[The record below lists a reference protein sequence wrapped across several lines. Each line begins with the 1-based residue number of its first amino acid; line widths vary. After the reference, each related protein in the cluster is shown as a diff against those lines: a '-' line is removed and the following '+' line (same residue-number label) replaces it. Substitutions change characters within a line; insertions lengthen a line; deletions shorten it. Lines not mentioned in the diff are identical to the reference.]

1 MTWKLYLDGRKRQ
14 PGGTDTDFAI
24 QLPYP
29 INVSGKAFVDVV
41 LLANS
46 FYTIR
51 DNECDK
57 LYMTETIANG
67 TLYARRLT
75 IPAGRYTVETLATA
89 IKEAAN
95 STILPGQNNSGT
107 NLPSQYT
114 SAYSALTGKITLT
127 NPSANCSFG
136 IWPSDYLKNHLSV
149 WNGVAHV
156 TMQLATIS
164 DIQDS
169 SQVTGFTGTIQR
181 NSQGFNKIEASDMAQ
196 VQPYHQLFIRSN
208 LGGGSAES
216 LGVNGESDVIRRI
229 CVGNTPTDG
238 MIYDVHS
245 QSTDHVQLNGKREF
259 SSLWFQVIDHTGKIV
274 DSRGAPIS
282 FSIIFEDV
290 EEI

>member
-1 MTWKLYLDGRKRQ
+1 MPWKLYLDSRKKT
-14 PGGTDTDFAI
+14 PGGSNTDFAI

-51 DNECDK
+51 DDENDK

-75 IPAGRYTVETLATA
+75 IPAGRYTVDTLATA
-89 IKEAAN
+89 IKDAAN
-95 STILPGQNNSGT
+95 TTVFPGQNSSGT

-114 SAYSALTGKITLT
+114 CSFSTLTGKITLT
-127 NPSANCSFG
+127 NTSANCSFG
-136 IWPSDYLKNHLSV
+136 IWPGDYLKDHLSV
-149 WNGVAHV
+149 WNGIAHIV
-156 TMQLATIS
+156 MQLSTAS

-169 SQVTGFTGTIQR
+169 GQVTGFTGAAQI
-181 NSQGFNKIEASDMAQ
+181 NSAATKIEANDMAQ

-245 QSTDHVQLNGKREF
+245 QAHDHISINGKREF
-259 SSLWFQVIDHTGKIV
+259 SSLWFQVVDHEGRIV
-274 DSRGAPIS
+274 DSRGAPLS
-282 FSIIFEDV
+282 FSVIFEDV
-290 EEI
+290 DEI

>member
-1 MTWKLYLDGRKRQ
+1 MPWKLYLDSRKRQ
-14 PGGTDTDFAI
+14 PGGTDTNFAI

-41 LLANS
+41 LTANS
-46 FYTIR
+46 YYSIR
-51 DNECDK
+51 DDENDK

-67 TLYARRLT
+67 TIYARRLT
-75 IPAGRYTVETLATA
+75 LPAGRYTVDTLATA
-89 IKEAAN
+89 IKDAAN
-95 STILPGQNNSGT
+95 TTVLPGQNSSGT

-114 SAYSALTGKITLT
+114 CTYSVLTGKITLT
-127 NPSANCSFG
+127 NTSANCSFG
-136 IWPSDYLKNHLSV
+136 IWPGEYLKSNLSV
-149 WNGVAHV
+149 WNGIAHA
-156 TMQLATIS
+156 TMQLSTIS
-164 DIQDS
+164 DIQAS
-169 SQVTGFTGTIQR
+169 SQVTGFTGSAQI
-181 NSQGFNKIEASDMAQ
+181 NSAASTIEANDMAQ

-229 CVGNTPTDG
+229 CVGNTPVDG

-245 QSTDHVQLNGKREF
+245 QAHDYCQINGKREF
-259 SSLWFQVIDHTGKIV
+259 SSLWFQVIDHLGQVV

-290 EEI
+290 DEI

>member
-1 MTWKLYLDGRKRQ
+1 M
-14 PGGTDTDFAI
+14 DFAI

-29 INVSGKAFVDVV
+29 ISVSGKAFVDVV

-51 DNECDK
+51 DDENDK
-57 LYMTETIANG
+57 MYMTETIANG

-75 IPAGRYTVETLATA
+75 IPAGRYTVDTLATA
-89 IKEAAN
+89 IATAAN
-95 STILPGQNNSGT
+95 TTVFPGQNVSGT

-114 SAYSALTGKITLT
+114 CAYSTLTGKITLT
-127 NPSANCSFG
+127 NTSANCSFG
-136 IWPSDYLKNHLSV
+136 IWPNDYLKNNLSV
-149 WNGVAHV
+149 WNGIAHV
-156 TMQLATIS
+156 TMQLASVS

-169 SQVTGFTGTIQR
+169 SQVTGFTGTVQI
-181 NSQGFNKIEASDMAQ
+181 NSAATKIEANDMAQ

-245 QSTDHVQLNGKREF
+245 QAHDHVMINGKREF
-259 SSLWFQVIDHTGKIV
+259 SSLWFQIIDHLGQNV
-274 DSRGAPIS
+274 NSRGAPIS

-290 EEI
+290 DEI

>member
-1 MTWKLYLDGRKRQ
+1 
-14 PGGTDTDFAI
+14 
-24 QLPYP
+24 
-29 INVSGKAFVDVV
+29 VDVV

-51 DNECDK
+51 DDENDK

-75 IPAGRYTVETLATA
+75 IPAGRYTVLELATA
-89 IKEAAN
+89 IKDAAN
-95 STILPGQNNSGT
+95 STILPVQNSTGT
-107 NLPSQYT
+107 NLPGQYT
-114 SAYSALTGKITLT
+114 VAYSALTGKITLT
-127 NPSANCSFG
+127 NPSASCSFA
-136 IWPSDYLKNHLSV
+136 IWPGDYLRDHLAV
-149 WNGVAHV
+149 WNGIAHI
-156 TMQLATIS
+156 TMQLATVS
-164 DIQDS
+164 DVQDS
-169 SQVTGFTGTIQR
+169 SAATGFTGSAQI
-181 NSQGFNKIEASDMAQ
+181 NSATNKIEANSMVS

-245 QSTDHVQLNGKREF
+245 QAHDHVQIKGKRKI
-259 SSLWFQVIDHTGKIV
+259 SSLWFSVIDVNGKVV

-282 FSIIFEDV
+282 FSIIFED
-290 EEI
+290 IDQI

>member
-1 MTWKLYLDGRKRQ
+1 MPWKLYLDARKRQ

-41 LLANS
+41 LLNNS

-51 DNECDK
+51 DDENDK
-57 LYMTETIANG
+57 LYMTETLPNS

-75 IPAGRYTVETLATA
+75 LPAGRYTVYTLATA
-89 IKEAAN
+89 LAVAAN
-95 STILPGQNNSGT
+95 TTVLPGQNSSGT

-114 SAYSALTGKITLT
+114 AAYSTLTGQITLT

-136 IWPSDYLKNHLSV
+136 VWPGEYLKNNLSV
-149 WNGVAHV
+149 WNGIAHV
-156 TMQLATIS
+156 TMQLATVAA
-164 DIQDS
+164 IQDS
-169 SQVTGFTGTIQR
+169 SAITGFTGTTQR
-181 NSQGFNKIEASDMAQ
+181 NSITNKIEANDMAQ
-196 VQPYHQLFIRSN
+196 VQPYHQLFLRSN

-259 SSLWFQVIDHTGKIV
+259 SSLWFQVIDVNGKVV

-290 EEI
+290 DEI

>member
-1 MTWKLYLDGRKRQ
+1 M
-14 PGGTDTDFAI
+14 DFAI

-29 INVSGKAFVDVV
+29 ISVSGKAFVDVV

-51 DNECDK
+51 DDENDK
-57 LYMTETIANG
+57 MYMTETIANG

-75 IPAGRYTVETLATA
+75 IPAGRYTVDTLATA
-89 IKEAAN
+89 IATAAN
-95 STILPGQNNSGT
+95 TTVFPGQNVSGT

-114 SAYSALTGKITLT
+114 AAYSTLTGKITLT
-127 NPSANCSFG
+127 NTSANCLFG
-136 IWPSDYLKNHLSV
+136 VWPNDYLKNNLSV
-149 WNGVAHV
+149 WNGIAHV
-156 TMQLATIS
+156 TMQLSSVS

-169 SQVTGFTGTIQR
+169 SQVTGFTGTVQI
-181 NSQGFNKIEASDMAQ
+181 NSAATKIEANDMTQ

-245 QSTDHVQLNGKREF
+245 QAHDHCKINGKREF
-259 SSLWFQVIDHTGKIV
+259 SSLWFQVIDHLGQV
-274 DSRGAPIS
+274 VNSRGAPIS

-290 EEI
+290 DEI